1 MAARVHLDLP
11 PRLVSLPGVHE
22 AVAGLEAEGLGDG
35 RRGDLAL
42 IAVELVTNAVRHS
55 GSDGPVGL
63 DLTAVPGAV
72 RLEVRDRG
80 PGFDPDP
87 GTPTLQQVG
96 GRGFFLVEQL
106 ADRWGHARDA
116 GGFLVWAELWTGGRT
131 RHRRV
136 PPRMLALG
144 DAVDDPPASPVP
156 GDDEIA
162 AMSDSALKDELNL
175 LAEDERR
182 VSARRRHLH
191 AHIDAMR
198 RDLARRLASPR
209 TDAILSEA
217 DLAELAR
224 LLAGRMPPAPR
235 AARDDR

>member
-1 MAARVHLDLP
+1 MAARVHLELP
-11 PRLVSLPGVHE
+11 ARPASLPGVHG
-22 AVAGLEAEGLGDG
+22 AVAGLEAPELGDEG
-35 RRGDLAL
+35 RGDLAL
-42 IAVELVTNAVRHS
+42 LAVELVTNAMRHS
-55 GSDGPVGL
+55 GSTEPVGL
-63 DLTAVPGAV
+63 DVTAVPGAV
-72 RLEVRDRG
+72 RIEVRDRG

-87 GTPTLQQVG
+87 GTPTLRQVG
-96 GRGFFLVEQL
+96 GRGLFLVEQL
-106 ADRWGHARDA
+106 ADRWGYAHD
-116 GGFLVWAELWTGGRT
+116 GDGFLVWAELWTGGHT

-144 DAVDDPPASPVP
+144 DAVDDPPEPPVP
-156 GDDEIA
+156 GDKEIA
-162 AMSDSALKDELNL
+162 ALPDAVLKDELNL

-182 VSARRRHLH
+182 VSARRRRLH

-198 RDLARRLASPR
+198 REVARRLSSPR

-235 AARDDR
+235 PAGDDR